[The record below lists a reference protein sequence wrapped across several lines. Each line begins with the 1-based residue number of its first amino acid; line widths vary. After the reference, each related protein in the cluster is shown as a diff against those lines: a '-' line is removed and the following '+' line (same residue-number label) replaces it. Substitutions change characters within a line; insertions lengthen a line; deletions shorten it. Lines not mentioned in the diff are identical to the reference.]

1 MSSRLIAILFIA
13 VVLAA
18 PLAAQQALVC
28 APAPAGRPC
37 ENWHFH
43 VQLYRPDKKQFVEI
57 AARNPFATQAACDRA
72 RTEAIAANA
81 RVVEHFRAIRQ
92 QYEADR
98 VGPCHCDTTG
108 DPASSSYLP
117 APQRDAQLRTAED
130 IRLRVRE
137 RLLDTKLTP
146 DSPVVRALW
155 DEDQPFAGLGT
166 PRFTA
171 LPQSAGAPVAPAAEE
186 LRATRTIDE
195 SRAVAAALDLPLVDI
210 GTAIDPGESP
220 AAPGDAAVAVAQEVP
235 EPLTEEVVVAPA
247 ESIDVDE
254 EVDEPADPA
263 GVESDAA
270 SALDTAEK
278 FVSYE
283 TQRIQNVLRAASA
296 IDDETVKAKIFEA
309 CMQRIQLLSN
319 LRLLIEGSGARSL
332 LAEAARTA
340 DDETERLAL
349 IARLFGDEVVP
360 HWAPADAADVILEIE
375 GRVAA
380 SPEEVLRDTSGS
392 VTNDARKRALYV
404 LLARTQPTEN
414 QRLWLSSV
422 IEEFLR

>member
-1 MSSRLIAILFIA
+1 MSSRLIVILFS
-13 VVLAA
+13 AA
-18 PLAAQQALVC
+18 LFAASAGAQQALTC
-28 APAPAGRPC
+28 PPAPAGRPC

-43 VQLYRPDKKQFVEI
+43 LQLYRPDKKQFVEI
-57 AARNPFATQAACDRA
+57 SARQPFATQAACDQVRA
-72 RTEAIAANA
+72 ATIAANA
-81 RVVEHFRAIRQ
+81 QVVEHFRAIRQ

-98 VGPCHCDTTG
+98 AGPCHCDTTG
-108 DPASSSYLP
+108 DPASSNYLP
-117 APQRDAQLRTAED
+117 PAQRDAQLRTAED

-146 DSPVVRALW
+146 DSPVVRLLW
-155 DEDQPFAGLGT
+155 EEHAPFAGLGA

-171 LPQSAGAPVAPAAEE
+171 LPESAAASVAPATEE

-195 SRAVAAALDLPLVDI
+195 SKAAAAALDLPLVDI
-210 GTAIDPGESP
+210 GTAIAPGET
-220 AAPGDAAVAVAQEVP
+220 AAVATGDAAPPPAVP

-247 ESIDVDE
+247 ETLTADE
-254 EVDEPADPA
+254 EIDDAVEPAA
-263 GVESDAA
+263 VESDAA
-270 SALDTAEK
+270 SALETAEK

-283 TQRIQNVLRAASA
+283 TQRIQNVLRAAGA

-349 IARLFGDEVVP
+349 IARLFGDDVVP
-360 HWAPADAADVILEIE
+360 HWAPADAADVILEFD

-392 VTNDARKRALYV
+392 VTSDARKRALYI

-414 QRLWLSSV
+414 QRLWLSTV